1 MMAGNE
7 AASAAPASSNN
18 SQRPQSTDCRYSQM
32 KPLASI
38 STIPGIIRTFRLSFH
53 PYSAG
58 QRLPIMKLADK
69 IIVSPQV
76 VAREVGNETVILDLV
91 SGNYFGLD
99 RVGARM
105 WQLIEAGK
113 SLAAVRDA
121 MADEYNVSLEVLER
135 DVLALA
141 RDLVEKKLVSI
152 E

>member
-1 MMAGNE
+1 
-7 AASAAPASSNN
+7 
-18 SQRPQSTDCRYSQM
+18 
-32 KPLASI
+32 
-38 STIPGIIRTFRLSFH
+38 
-53 PYSAG
+53 
-58 QRLPIMKLADK
+58 MKLADK
-69 IIVSPQV
+69 IIISPQV

-99 RVGARM
+99 PIGARM

-121 MADEYNVSLEVLER
+121 MAHEYNVSLEVLER

-141 RDLVEKKLVSI
+141 RDLVEKKLVSV

>member
-1 MMAGNE
+1 
-7 AASAAPASSNN
+7 
-18 SQRPQSTDCRYSQM
+18 
-32 KPLASI
+32 
-38 STIPGIIRTFRLSFH
+38 
-53 PYSAG
+53 
-58 QRLPIMKLADK
+58 MKLADK

-141 RDLVEKKLVSI
+141 RDLVEKKLVSV

>member
-1 MMAGNE
+1 
-7 AASAAPASSNN
+7 
-18 SQRPQSTDCRYSQM
+18 
-32 KPLASI
+32 
-38 STIPGIIRTFRLSFH
+38 
-53 PYSAG
+53 
-58 QRLPIMKLADK
+58 MKLADK

-99 RVGARM
+99 PIGARM

-141 RDLVEKKLVSI
+141 RDLVEKKLVSV